1 MMSMRR
7 VFIDWSTPALPSTAE
22 YLCTRY
28 TSDGV
33 LDLQRTIVVFPGARA
48 GRRLLEILVDQAEAR
63 QLVLVPPRLVTVG
76 QLPELLYEAQR
87 PVANALTQ
95 QFAWV
100 AALRHTDARVLA
112 HLTSHLPSD
121 QDLFAWF
128 AFGELLATLHHE
140 LAGEWLA
147 FADVARRGETLA
159 AFRESAR
166 WQALAAIQAHYL
178 QTLETHGVWDQPTAR
193 LWAIDHG
200 ACRTGCDIILVGTVD
215 LNATQRAML
224 NQVTDHVTVLI
235 LAPPAL
241 TDRFDAYGCIVAPAW
256 QEAQIDL
263 AAVDITMVDSPSD
276 QADAVVRTLARFNG
290 AFAADDITIGV
301 PDVRLVPYIQQRLA
315 VYGLPLRYGAGISVT
330 STSPYRLLR
339 AVAAYLDS
347 GSFAAFANLVR
358 HPALEQWL
366 ATQGI
371 ASDWLS
377 ALDDYYNT
385 HLPARVNGQW
395 LSVPRLRN
403 RLQPAYAALERLFA
417 PMQSAARHPHE
428 WTAPILDLVLE
439 VYGYAP
445 LHSDDEAQRTI
456 LVACEHLQQAAH
468 EHLQVHASLAP
479 RISGA
484 VALRLVLQALED
496 VTVPPRFEQ
505 SAIELLGWLELP
517 LDDAPALIV
526 TGFNEGYVPAS
537 QPGELFLP
545 EALRR
550 HLGLPDNARRYARDV
565 YNLAMLAASRAR
577 LTLIAG
583 RRTPEHDVLLP
594 SRLLFACDDDR
605 LLSRTLAAFAP
616 PRSSRQQPGL
626 SRLLEP
632 GSSPARFD
640 IPRPVPLPAPVTS
653 MRVTE
658 FRDYLVCPYRYYL
671 RHHLQLRTVETT
683 AEELD
688 PATFGVLLHEV
699 LGAFAVGPAATSR
712 SAAEIRAALHST
724 LDARMQQS
732 FGAESLPAV
741 RLQVEQARRRLDR
754 FADWQ
759 ADWARQGW
767 GIEYA
772 EPRVAGEQSWLLV
785 DGMPMYLR
793 GRIDR
798 IDVHAGTQ
806 ERIIFDYKTGDTAR
820 EPNVVHRTP
829 QRDWVD
835 VQLPLYRH
843 LVRGL
848 GINDDVRLGYILL
861 PKAIEETGA
870 CLAPWTPEELA
881 QADYAAAEVVRQ
893 VRAEKFWPPSPGP
906 FSYDD
911 FAVICQVAQCGPM
924 TTHTLEREN

>member
-1 MMSMRR
+1 
-7 VFIDWSTPALPSTAE
+7 
-22 YLCTRY
+22 
-28 TSDGV
+28 
-33 LDLQRTIVVFPGARA
+33 
-48 GRRLLEILVDQAEAR
+48 LLEILVDQAEAR
-63 QLVLVPPRLVTVG
+63 RLVLVPPRIVTAG
-76 QLPELLYEAQR
+76 QLPEILYEAQR

-95 QFAWV
+95 QLAWV
-100 AALRHTDARVLA
+100 EALRHTDTRLLA
-112 HLTSHLPSD
+112 HLTRHLPAD
-121 QDLFAWF
+121 HDLFAWL
-128 AFGELLATLHHE
+128 AFGELLAALHDE
-140 LAGEWLA
+140 LAGEGLT
-147 FADVARRGETLA
+147 FADVATRGETLA
-159 AFRESAR
+159 AFHESAR
-166 WQALAAIQAHYL
+166 WHALAAIQGRYL
-178 QTLETHGVWDQPTAR
+178 QALEAHGLWDQPTAR
-193 LWAIDHG
+193 LRAIDHG
-200 ACRTGCDIILVGTVD
+200 ACRTGYDIILVGTVD

-224 NQVTDHVTVLI
+224 NQVKDRVTALI
-235 LAPPAL
+235 FAPPAL
-241 TDRFDAYGCIVAPAW
+241 ADRFDAYGCVVAPAW
-256 QEAQIDL
+256 QEVQIDL
-263 AAVDITMVDSPSD
+263 EAADIAMVDSPSD

-301 PDVRLVPYIQQRLA
+301 PDVRIVPYIQQRLA
-315 VYGLPLRYGAGISVT
+315 AYGLPLRYGAGTPVT
-330 STSPYRLLR
+330 STSPCRLLR
-339 AVAAYLDS
+339 AVAAYLDNN
-347 GSFAAFANLVR
+347 SFAAFANLVR

-395 LSVPRLRN
+395 WSAPRPQH
-403 RLQPAYAALERLFA
+403 RLQPACAALESLLA
-417 PMQSAARHPHE
+417 PMQSEARQPHE
-428 WTAPILDLVLE
+428 WTVPILALVLE
-439 VYGYAP
+439 VYGHSP
-445 LHSDDEAQRTI
+445 LHSDDEAQRTS

-468 EHLQVHASLAP
+468 EHLQVHESLAP

-484 VALRLVLQALED
+484 AALRLVLQALED
-496 VTVPPRFEQ
+496 VTVPPRFDQ
-505 SAIELLGWLELP
+505 AAIELLGWLELP

-526 TGFNEGYVPAS
+526 TGFSEGYVPAS
-537 QPGELFLP
+537 QSGELFLP
-545 EALRR
+545 EMLRS
-550 HLGLPDNARRYARDV
+550 HLGLPDNARRYARDA

-583 RRTPEHDVLLP
+583 RRTPDNDVLLP
-594 SRLLFACDDDR
+594 SCLLFACDDDR
-605 LLSRTLAAFAP
+605 LLSRTLAAFSP
-616 PRSSRQQPGL
+616 PRPSRRQPGWSML
-626 SRLLEP
+626 QP
-632 GSSPARFD
+632 GRASGGFD

-658 FRDYLVCPYRYYL
+658 FRDYLACPYRYYL
-671 RHHLQLRTVETT
+671 RHHLQLQTVETT

-699 LGAFAVGPAATSR
+699 LGAFAVGPAAVSH

-724 LDARMQQS
+724 LDARIQQS

-741 RLQVEQARRRLDR
+741 RVQVEQARWRLDR

-767 GIEYA
+767 RIEYA
-772 EPRVAGEQSWLLV
+772 EPLVAGKQSWLLV
-785 DGMPMYLR
+785 DGVPMYLR

-798 IDVHAGTQ
+798 IDVHAATQ
-806 ERIIFDYKTGDTAR
+806 ERIIFDYKTGDTVR

-843 LVRGL
+843 LVSGL

-881 QADYAAAEVVRQ
+881 QADHAAAEVVRH

-911 FAVICQVAQCGPM
+911 FAVICQVEQFGTLP
-924 TTHTLEREN
+924 THPLEHEDGARCQQRVHCSRMSSFAPLRARARRFN